1 MPLFLVTYVHPDLE
15 GWKTYLAPHL
25 EWIAKQVDA
34 GTLRASGPTLTDPTL
49 TGSTRTAA
57 LLFESPDRSTLDSTI
72 ATDPYAEHGQ
82 ISDMTI
88 TQWDPIFGLLNA
100 HSTQRSR
107 STEQIV
113 TDILDTF
120 DASH

>member
-34 GTLRASGPTLTDPTL
+34 GTLRASGPTL